1 MPVRIEDI
9 AVGRCY
15 VTSTYRV
22 RKVLFISGENV
33 RYVSRGSKNF
43 VGWERSGYRATSTR
57 ARFAQDVDRRVT
69 CDWDMDYPDRT
80 PSD

>member
-1 MPVRIEDI
+1 MPVRMEDI
-9 AVGRCY
+9 ALGRCY

-43 VGWERSGYRATSTR
+43 IGWERSGYRATSTR
-57 ARFAQDVDRRVT
+57 ARFAQECGSKGDVRLGYGLSGTHAV
-69 CDWDMDYPDRT
+69 
-80 PSD
+80 